1 VLEGSG
7 PSDSGGLGVSSGM
20 SGINGMAGRNG
31 DGTAGEAS
39 ACLLVEATVEFLKEF
54 VVDDDKARESKGLK
68 GKTSMNANVN
78 GKVVWGLG
86 SGSSSRAR
94 EVGKARRQRA
104 KSFHSPVVPSS
115 FPCLWCWRRCRPLV
129 LMSLLNFLVILV
141 RISNDRCK
149 NKTRIHRI
157 HF

>member
-1 VLEGSG
+1 
-7 PSDSGGLGVSSGM
+7 
-20 SGINGMAGRNG
+20 
-31 DGTAGEAS
+31 
-39 ACLLVEATVEFLKEF
+39 
-54 VVDDDKARESKGLK
+54 VDDDKARESKELK

-78 GKVVWGLG
+78 GKVALGSG

-94 EVGKARRQRA
+94 EVGKARKQGA
-104 KSFHSPVVPSS
+104 KSFHSPV
-115 FPCLWCWRRCRPLV
+115 LWCWRRCRPLV